1 MNMSTNAIKP
11 LRTEADYRQA
21 LARMEIIF
29 EAQPGSPE
37 LDELDVL
44 GTLVCAYEARHYP
57 IPEPDP
63 IEYIKHKMAERGL
76 RQRDLAGWLGGESR
90 VSEVLNRK
98 RKLTAKMMKALHDN
112 LGLSAEVLLA
122 AA

>member
-1 MNMSTNAIKP
+1 MNAIKP
-11 LRTEADYRQA
+11 IRTEADYQAA
-21 LARMEIIF
+21 LARAQVIF
-29 EAQPGSPE
+29 QAQAGTPE

-44 GTLVCAYEARHYP
+44 ATLIEVYEAQHYP
-57 IPEPDP
+57 IPDPDP
-63 IEYIKHKMAERGL
+63 IEYIKYKMAEQGL
-76 RQRDLAGWLGGESR
+76 LQRDVAQWFGGENR

>member
-1 MNMSTNAIKP
+1 MNSIKP
-11 LRTEADYRQA
+11 VRTEADYRQA
-21 LARMEIIF
+21 LARIEAIF
-29 EAQPGSPE
+29 EAAPGSAE
-37 LDELDVL
+37 FDELDIL
-44 GTLVCAYEARHYP
+44 GTLVGAYEDQHHP

-63 IEYIKHKMAERGL
+63 IEYIKYKMAERGL
-76 RQRDLAGWLGGESR
+76 RQRDLAAWLGGESR

-112 LGLSAEVLLA
+112 LGLSAEMLLA

>member
-1 MNMSTNAIKP
+1 MNTIKP
-11 LRTEADYRQA
+11 IRTEGDYQEA
-21 LARMEIIF
+21 LARVLVILQS
-29 EAQPGSPE
+29 QPGDPTF
-37 LDELDVL
+37 DELEIL
-44 GTLVCAYEARHYP
+44 ATLIEAYEARHHP

-63 IEYIKHKMAERGL
+63 IEYIKYKMQERGL
-76 RQRDLAGWLGGESR
+76 LQRDVAQWFGGENR

-112 LGLSAEVLLA
+112 LGISAEVLLA

>member
-1 MNMSTNAIKP
+1 MNTIKP
-11 LRTEADYRQA
+11 IRTEADYQAA
-21 LARMEIIF
+21 LARVDAIFDSKPGDPTADEFEILI
-29 EAQPGSPE
+29 
-37 LDELDVL
+37 
-44 GTLVCAYEARHYP
+44 TLIEAYEAQHHP

-63 IEYIKHKMAERGL
+63 IEYIKYKMQERGL
-76 RQRDLAGWLGGESR
+76 LQRDVAQWFGGENR

-112 LGLSAEVLLA
+112 LGISAEVLLA

>member
-1 MNMSTNAIKP
+1 MNAIKP
-11 LRTEADYRQA
+11 IRTEADYRQA
-21 LARMEIIF
+21 LARVETLF
-29 EAQPGSPE
+29 EAAPGTPE
-37 LDELDVL
+37 FDELDVL
-44 GTLVCAYEARHYP
+44 GTLLCAYEEQHHP

-76 RQRDLAGWLGGESR
+76 RQRDLAAWLGGESR
-90 VSEVLNRK
+90 VSEILNRK

-112 LGLSAEVLLA
+112 LGLSAEMLLA

>member
-1 MNMSTNAIKP
+1 MNAIKP
-11 LRTEADYRQA
+11 IRTEADYQA
-21 LARMEIIF
+21 TLARAEVIF
-29 EAQPGSPE
+29 QAQPGEPE
-37 LDELDVL
+37 FDELDIL
-44 GTLVCAYEARHYP
+44 TTLIEAYEARHYP

-63 IEYIKHKMAERGL
+63 IEYIKYKMAEQGL
-76 RQRDLAGWLGGESR
+76 RQRDLAVWLGGENR
-90 VSEVLNRK
+90 VSEILNRK

>member
-1 MNMSTNAIKP
+1 MNAIKP
-11 LRTEADYRQA
+11 IRTDADYCAALARTEA
-21 LARMEIIF
+21 IF
-29 EAQPGSPE
+29 LAQPGEPE
-37 LDELDVL
+37 FDELDIL
-44 GTLVCAYEARHYP
+44 ATLIEAYEAQHHP

-63 IEYIKHKMAERGL
+63 IEYIKYKMEEQGL
-76 RQRDLAGWLGGESR
+76 LQRDVAQWFGGENR

-112 LGLSAEVLLA
+112 LGISAEILLA

>member
-1 MNMSTNAIKP
+1 MNTIKP
-11 LRTEADYRQA
+11 VRTEADYRQA
-21 LARMEIIF
+21 LTRIEQVF
-29 EAQPGSPE
+29 EALPGTAE
-37 LDELDVL
+37 FDELDIL
-44 GTLVCAYEARHYP
+44 GTLVCAYEDQHYP

-63 IEYIKHKMAERGL
+63 IEYIKYKMAEQGL
-76 RQRDLAGWLGGESR
+76 RQRDLAVWLGGESR
-90 VSEVLNRK
+90 VSEILNRK

>member
-1 MNMSTNAIKP
+1 MSTIKP
-11 LRTEADYRQA
+11 IRTEADYQAA
-21 LARMEIIF
+21 LARAEVIF
-29 EAQPGSPE
+29 QAQPGDPE
-37 LDELDVL
+37 FDELDVVT
-44 GTLVCAYEARHYP
+44 TLIEAYEARHYP

-63 IEYIKHKMAERGL
+63 IEYIKYKMAEHGL
-76 RQRDLAGWLGGESR
+76 RQRDLAVWLGGENR

>member
-1 MNMSTNAIKP
+1 MNTIKP
-11 LRTEADYRQA
+11 IRTDADYRAA
-21 LARMEIIF
+21 LARIESIF
-29 EAQPGSPE
+29 EAAPGSAE
-37 LDELDVL
+37 FDELDIL
-44 GTLVCAYEARHYP
+44 GTLVCAYEDQHFP

-63 IEYIKHKMAERGL
+63 IEYIKYKMAERGL

-90 VSEVLNRK
+90 VSEILNRK

-112 LGLSAEVLLA
+112 LGLSAEMLLA